1 MCAKKNKTTLIL
13 RCSFVCSNQNIKM
26 FPPAHENMDVELIF
40 VTVLMLHL
48 LIWQLLQMLSE
59 PAWGPK
65 AWTRWWVTDLSS
77 WSQANST
84 LRLLCPP
91 VTKAG
96 AAVCFRSRM
105 RKVTWPLPTTAPP
118 SWSRCRCSTLQPKW
132 YVPTD
137 AAWLFYCSASKT
149 WTLVWCPPWMTCSSP
164 HWYLISCNLA

>member
-26 FPPAHENMDVELIF
+26 FPPAHENMDVKLIL

-48 LIWQLLQMLSE
+48 LVWQLLQMLSE

-65 AWTRWWVTDLSS
+65 AWTRWSVTDLSS

-84 LRLLCPP
+84 LRLLRPP

-137 AAWLFYCSASKT
+137 AAWLCWLFCIQNMNVSLMSSMDDLQFT
-149 WTLVWCPPWMTCSSP
+149 SLVF
-164 HWYLISCNLA
+164 N